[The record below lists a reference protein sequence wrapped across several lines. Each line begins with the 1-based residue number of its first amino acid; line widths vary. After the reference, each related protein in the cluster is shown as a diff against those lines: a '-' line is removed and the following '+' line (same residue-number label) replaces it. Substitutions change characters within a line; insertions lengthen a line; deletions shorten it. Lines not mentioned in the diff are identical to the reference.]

1 MRVERGQD
9 MQRKGRMVDIGR
21 KLYLSGWLLL
31 LLLAL
36 SGCESAPKKK
46 PIYSYELPWSGKV
59 IRADTLSR
67 IDGNPFD
74 GNKRLDAYLQARK
87 QAEEI
92 LLQQIRKLYLTDQET
107 VGEAIDQKPA
117 VMKRI
122 RRFLDHA
129 KVDGVAYD
137 PTGGIRVQETAYLG
151 ADFQSLLGV
160 TLHLMPRKKKK
171 IRGAATA
178 AHEGGSGA
186 GGMPMMPMMP

>member
-1 MRVERGQD
+1 
-9 MQRKGRMVDIGR
+9 MQWKQSMVHIGR
-21 KLYLSGWLLL
+21 KLILSGWVFLVV
-31 LLLAL
+31 L
-36 SGCESAPKKK
+36 SLPGCESAPKKK

-67 IDGNPFD
+67 IEGDPFD
-74 GNKRLDAYLQARK
+74 GNKRLGAYIQARK

-92 LLQQIRKLYLTDQET
+92 LLQQIRALHLTDQET

-122 RRFLDHA
+122 RRFLAHA
-129 KVDGVAYD
+129 KIDGVAYV
-137 PTGGIRVQETAYLG
+137 PAGGIRVQETAYLG

-171 IRGAATA
+171 IRGASTA
-178 AHEGGSGA
+178 AHEGAGGGG